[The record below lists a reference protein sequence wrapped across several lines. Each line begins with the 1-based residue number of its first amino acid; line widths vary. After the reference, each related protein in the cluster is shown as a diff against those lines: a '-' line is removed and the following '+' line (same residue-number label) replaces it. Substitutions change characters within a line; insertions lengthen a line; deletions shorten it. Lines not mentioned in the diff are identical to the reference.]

1 MKKILKIIVAV
12 VVVAAIAYG
21 IFWQLSKNKETM
33 TEEIEL
39 ARARNAYVPVRVA
52 EASKTSYKEDFTV
65 NGTFQPSK
73 EVTLISDVNGRITS
87 LKFDDGSYVKA
98 GSVLLTVDNELIQN
112 ELELT
117 ELNLKKAE
125 KDLQRLGNLLK
136 ESGVTEMQYEE
147 AKLGVDN
154 LKVKIKSLKK
164 RLDDTYVKAPISGTI
179 ASSRVE
185 TGTYLAPGSPV
196 ANIVNIST
204 IYLNVYLTEEQV
216 IAVAKGQSVEVSANV
231 YPDRKFNGKV
241 HYINIKADDT
251 KRFMVEIALANPSGS
266 PLKAGM
272 NGKARFVAKEK
283 VAALTIPRE
292 AFAGSVRDGQV
303 FVVKEDKAE
312 LRKVEAGET
321 FEDQVE
327 IIAGLSEGEKVV
339 LTGQV
344 NLTDGATIKILQ

>member
-1 MKKILKIIVAV
+1 MIFKKI
-12 VVVAAIAYG
+12 
-21 IFWQLSKNKETM
+21 
-33 TEEIEL
+33 TE
-39 ARARNAYVPVRVA
+39 
-52 EASKTSYKEDFTV
+52 
-65 NGTFQPSK
+65 Q
-73 EVTLISDVNGRITS
+73 
-87 LKFDDGSYVKA
+87 
-98 GSVLLTVDNELIQN
+98 
-112 ELELT
+112 LELT
-117 ELNLKKAE
+117 EINLGKAE

-147 AKLGVDN
+147 AKLGLDN
-154 LKVKIKSLKK
+154 LKVKLKSLKK
-164 RLDDTYVKAPISGTI
+164 QLNDTYIKAPISGTI
-179 ASSRVE
+179 ANSRVE

-196 ANIVNIST
+196 ANIVNVST

-216 IAVAKGQSVEVSANV
+216 IAVSKGQQVEVSADV
-231 YPDRKFNGKV
+231 YPERKYNGKV

-251 KRFMVEIALANPSGS
+251 KRFMVEIELNNPSGS

-303 FVVKEDKAE
+303 FVVKGDKAE
-312 LRKVEAGET
+312 LRKVETGDT
-321 FEDQVE
+321 FENQVE
-327 IIAGLSEGEKVV
+327 IIAGLSEGEQVV